1 MILVRVNVRKCSVLT
16 KELFITIPVPITEN
30 HAFFYR
36 KGMKILNKRGKE
48 WMKNA
53 EHLMRLAMEEQ
64 GWETVENEKVI
75 VELWHYWPDKRVRDC
90 SNSLKLLCDS
100 IQNAGIVNNDR
111 WLLCRQQDFSVDR
124 DNPRLEMRI
133 RRFNDGSV

>member
-1 MILVRVNVRKCSVLT
+1 MT
-16 KELFITIPVPITEN
+16 KELFIAIPVPITEN

-53 EHLMRLAMEEQ
+53 EHLMQAAIKEQ

-75 VELWHYWPDKRVRDC
+75 VDLWHYWPDKRVRDC

-100 IQNAGIVNNDR
+100 IQNAGVVNNDR

-124 DNPRLEMRI
+124 ENPRLEMKI
-133 RRFNDGSV
+133 RRFNNGQV